1 MRALYEVSSHHI
13 QWSASLFSFAY
24 GIVNLDCLV
33 ERSKWSLRCLFRPCV
48 LPKSSTHIMSSATPP
63 LIILILSN
71 IITPVLSHDNGHD
84 AATMSDGGSHT
95 EALPPSYFDLADHA
109 AAMYAHITLMVV
121 AWVLVLPLA
130 VMLSLARSRYTLASQ
145 SVFLAF
151 NALGVLVG
159 AIYNA
164 ATPDLYPNNAH
175 HKAGWVF
182 TWIALA
188 QVCIGLFGRT
198 TRYFRVRLHTR
209 EASSDTVY
217 QAVTSEFIESV
228 GDNCQHYGLQCSR
241 GCRLS
246 HDSGQGTEPD
256 IDSLSGRSDAAILP
270 PVSLPFSDQGH
281 EDESEGE
288 YDSANRRPMRFLWDA
303 SRSSPRWFRL
313 ILDSLLSRAWK
324 CCLVIYDVLDRT
336 ILILGFIGLTSGAA
350 AYGRLFEGRAI
361 YGGMAHWIKGGVFF
375 WLGIF
380 TLGRWS
386 GSFGEL
392 GWAWNARAG
401 GSQDKW
407 YPSAELVES
416 ALIFSYG
423 ATNVFLEH
431 LSSTDKT
438 WTPRDLEHVSI
449 TILFIGGGLLGV
461 LVESTRARD
470 LLYTTGTE
478 VAFPAHEAT
487 RMDGER
493 TEKQNAAEPPKHY
506 DFSINPV
513 PALVI
518 LLLGTTMSSHHQST
532 MDSTMMHKQ
541 WGNLLTGASI
551 ARGFT
556 YVLVYLKPPRSI
568 LPSRPPTELVTSFC
582 LITGGI
588 IFMASSTD
596 TVEGLRHYNLDAMFV
611 YTVVTGIV
619 GLLMAWVIIV
629 LAVKGAAV
637 RQQRR
642 AQTSARTSN
651 ERQGV

>member
-1 MRALYEVSSHHI
+1 
-13 QWSASLFSFAY
+13 
-24 GIVNLDCLV
+24 
-33 ERSKWSLRCLFRPCV
+33 
-48 LPKSSTHIMSSATPP
+48 MSSATPP

-198 TRYFRVRLHTR
+198 TR
-209 EASSDTVY
+209 
-217 QAVTSEFIESV
+217 
-228 GDNCQHYGLQCSR
+228 
-241 GCRLS
+241 
-246 HDSGQGTEPD
+246 
-256 IDSLSGRSDAAILP
+256 
-270 PVSLPFSDQGH
+270 
-281 EDESEGE
+281 
-288 YDSANRRPMRFLWDA
+288 
-303 SRSSPRWFRL
+303 
-313 ILDSLLSRAWK
+313 
-324 CCLVIYDVLDRT
+324 T

-386 GSFGEL
+386 GSFGKL

>member
-1 MRALYEVSSHHI
+1 
-13 QWSASLFSFAY
+13 
-24 GIVNLDCLV
+24 
-33 ERSKWSLRCLFRPCV
+33 
-48 LPKSSTHIMSSATPP
+48 MSSATPP

-84 AATMSDGGSHT
+84 AATMSD
-95 EALPPSYFDLADHA
+95 
-109 AAMYAHITLMVV
+109 

-182 TWIALA
+182 TWISLA

-228 GDNCQHYGLQCSR
+228 GDNCQHYGLQS
-241 GCRLS
+241 
-246 HDSGQGTEPD
+246 
-256 IDSLSGRSDAAILP
+256 
-270 PVSLPFSDQGH
+270 
-281 EDESEGE
+281 
-288 YDSANRRPMRFLWDA
+288 
-303 SRSSPRWFRL
+303 
-313 ILDSLLSRAWK
+313 
-324 CCLVIYDVLDRT
+324 
-336 ILILGFIGLTSGAA
+336 

-431 LSSTDKT
+431 LSNTDKT

-449 TILFIGGGLLGV
+449 TILFIGGGLLGM

-568 LPSRPPTELVTSFC
+568 LPSRPPTELMTSFC

>member
-1 MRALYEVSSHHI
+1 
-13 QWSASLFSFAY
+13 
-24 GIVNLDCLV
+24 
-33 ERSKWSLRCLFRPCV
+33 
-48 LPKSSTHIMSSATPP
+48 MSSPITS
-63 LIILILSN
+63 LIILILSS
-71 IITPVLSHDNGHD
+71 IITPALTHDNCHD
-84 AATMSDGGSHT
+84 ATTMSDGSSHT
-95 EALPPSYFDLADHA
+95 EALPPSYFNLADHA
-109 AAMYAHITLMVV
+109 AAMYAHITLMVI

-130 VMLSLARSRYTLASQ
+130 VMLSLARSRYTLALQ

-159 AIYNA
+159 AVYNA
-164 ATPDLYPNNAH
+164 VTPDLYPNNAH
-175 HKAGWVF
+175 HKAGWAF

-188 QVCIGLFGRT
+188 QACIGLFGRT
-198 TRYFRVRLHTR
+198 TRQFRVRLLAR
-209 EASSDTVY
+209 EARSDKAH
-217 QAVTSEFIESV
+217 QAVTSAFFEPV
-228 GDNCQHYGLQCSR
+228 GDNCQHDGPQCSR

-246 HDSGQGTEPD
+246 HDRDQGTEPNTG
-256 IDSLSGRSDAAILP
+256 SLSGGSDAGMLA
-270 PVSLPFSDQGH
+270 PVSLPLTNQEC
-281 EDESEGE
+281 EDEGQGDL
-288 YDSANRRPMRFLWDA
+288 DSADQHPVRFSWNA
-303 SRSSPRWFRL
+303 SRNSPRWFRL
-313 ILDSLLSRAWK
+313 ILNSLLSQAWK
-324 CCLVIYDVLDRT
+324 SCLVIYDVLDRI

-350 AYGRLFEGRAI
+350 VHGRLFEGRAI
-361 YGGMAHWIKGGVFF
+361 YGGMAHWVKGGIFF
-375 WLGIF
+375 WFGIF

-386 GSFGEL
+386 GSFGKL
-392 GWAWNARAG
+392 GWAWNARTRET
-401 GSQDKW
+401 QDKW

-423 ATNVFLEH
+423 ATNIFLEH

-449 TILFIGGGLLGV
+449 TNLFIGGGLLGM

-470 LLYTTGTE
+470 LLNTTGTG
-478 VAFPAHEAT
+478 VAFPAHETT

-493 TEKQNAAEPPKHY
+493 TEKEKAAEPPKHY

-541 WGNLLTGASI
+541 WGNLLAGASL

-596 TVEGLRHYNLDAMFV
+596 TVKRLRHYNLDAMFV

-642 AQTSARTSN
+642 ARSSAWTSN
-651 ERQGV
+651 ERQYI

>member
-1 MRALYEVSSHHI
+1 
-13 QWSASLFSFAY
+13 
-24 GIVNLDCLV
+24 
-33 ERSKWSLRCLFRPCV
+33 
-48 LPKSSTHIMSSATPP
+48 MSSPTTP
-63 LIILILSN
+63 LIILILSS
-71 IITPVLSHDNGHD
+71 IITPVLAHDNGHD
-84 AATMSDGGSHT
+84 AATMSDGGSQL
-95 EALPPSYFDLADHA
+95 EALPPSYVDLADHA
-109 AAMYAHITLMVV
+109 AAMYVHITLMVI

-145 SVFLAF
+145 SVFLAI

-159 AIYNA
+159 TIYNA

-175 HKAGWVF
+175 HKAGWAF
-182 TWIALA
+182 TWVALA
-188 QVCIGLFGRT
+188 QLPTMVSIDIGFAVITGLEILF
-198 TRYFRVRLHTR
+198 
-209 EASSDTVY
+209 
-217 QAVTSEFIESV
+217 AV
-228 GDNCQHYGLQCSR
+228 
-241 GCRLS
+241 
-246 HDSGQGTEPD
+246 
-256 IDSLSGRSDAAILP
+256 
-270 PVSLPFSDQGH
+270 
-281 EDESEGE
+281 
-288 YDSANRRPMRFLWDA
+288 
-303 SRSSPRWFRL
+303 
-313 ILDSLLSRAWK
+313 
-324 CCLVIYDVLDRT
+324 
-336 ILILGFIGLTSGAA
+336 
-350 AYGRLFEGRAI
+350 YGRLFEGRAI
-361 YGGMAHWIKGGVFF
+361 YGGMAHWVKGGVFF

-392 GWAWNARAG
+392 CWAWNARTRG
-401 GSQDKW
+401 TQDKW
-407 YPSAELVES
+407 CPSAELVES

-423 ATNVFLEH
+423 ATNIFLEH

-449 TILFIGGGLLGV
+449 TILFIGGGLLGM

-470 LLYTTGTE
+470 LLNTTGTE
-478 VAFPAHEAT
+478 VASPAHEAT
-487 RMDGER
+487 RTDGER

-506 DFSINPV
+506 DFSINPI

-541 WGNLLTGASI
+541 WGNLLAGASL

-596 TVEGLRHYNLDAMFV
+596 TVEGLRHYNLDAIFV
-611 YTVVTGIV
+611 YTVATGIV

-642 AQTSARTSN
+642 AQTSTWTSN
-651 ERQGV
+651 ERHGV